1 MKLNVKVPFTY
12 VLDGTRHGYDLG
24 EHDVPDA
31 MAEVAMGAGWASPVE
46 TKAAAPAANKARKAA
61 PENK

>member
-1 MKLNVKVPFTY
+1 MRLKVNTRIAYRLNAEDY
-12 VLDGTRHGYDLG
+12 VFDVG

-31 MAEVAMGAGWASPVE
+31 LAEIALGAGWAELAGKSP
-46 TKAAAPAANKARKAA
+46 PANKARKAA